1 MFGQRKAITRSYVQL
16 VDSTGRLAKED
27 IALLSGPISEIG
39 EVASDGAWV
48 LQHRDRSMPSAA
60 AVASMTRV
68 ETKKSFTDRTAE
80 RSSQCCASD
89 PFNPHDPSVTI
100 RLLIPTPAQRV
111 SRS

>member
-68 ETKKSFTDRTAE
+68 ETKKALRIE
-80 RSSQCCASD
+80 RLNELRSAAR
-89 PFNPHDPSVTI
+89 PTRFNPHRPV
-100 RLLIPTPAQRV
+100 RPHPPANV
-111 SRS
+111 DSCSAG